1 MPAIFASGDVR
12 RGPLRL
18 ASTVGERSMNRRL
31 RALVL
36 AGGVFWAHLSEGA
49 VPVAEVQSP
58 RMDSAAPS
66 IRAAWLSRAT
76 RWVPAVAIGL
86 ALFFETRLWLVA
98 KFPYFLDEG
107 ILALYAQEGQ
117 NADQRLISLT
127 EGVRPGLVWMT
138 LGGMSLHLTPLVA
151 IRLSVVIFGLV
162 TTVCGTVLAL
172 RYAGRTAAIAFGVLA
187 LFTPFLFLY
196 ESLGLR
202 DPVIAGLMVAGLLL
216 EIELA
221 RKPRLVFGL
230 LLGVTFALDY
240 LVKESGRA
248 ALVLLPLSL
257 VYFPFGSPQRVRL
270 AAQWVGNVALALFMA
285 YLATLTMSLSSA
297 YANLGNVERSVGVMR
312 TFGDVGAHPLRYFDQ
327 SWPGVHGALTAYL
340 TYPVIVLAFAGLGLG
355 LWRRTKLT
363 ALVAIWALAQLGAAI
378 WLAGNVYARYL
389 VPSIPFILLLAAIG
403 VEELVSLLRARFGG
417 TRRVIVACAA
427 VGALLLVPAL
437 VFDAQLSYDA
447 AAAPFPPGDKV
458 AFVTG
463 WPSGFGA
470 QQTVNELSIFS
481 TGEQLTLL
489 SDPNLQ
495 PFQVVVLAAVRGLDI
510 NWIWVNDPE
519 ASHAQAF
526 LSEGDPVPTGVG
538 AFREVWAYDR
548 PDGGTPIKLYVR
560 R

>member
-1 MPAIFASGDVR
+1 M
-12 RGPLRL
+12 
-18 ASTVGERSMNRRL
+18 
-31 RALVL
+31 
-36 AGGVFWAHLSEGA
+36 
-49 VPVAEVQSP
+49 AEVQSP
-58 RMDSAAPS
+58 RMEAAVPS
-66 IRAAWLSRAT
+66 IRPAWRSRAV
-76 RWVPAVAIGL
+76 RWVPAAAIGL
-86 ALFFETRLWLVA
+86 ALFFESRLWLVF

-107 ILALYAQEGQ
+107 ILALYAQEGE

-138 LGGMSLHLTPLVA
+138 LGGMSLHLNPLLA
-151 IRLSVVIFGLV
+151 IRLSVVVFGLV
-162 TTVCGTVLAL
+162 ITVCGTVLAL
-172 RYAGRTAAIAFGVLA
+172 RYAGGTAAIAFAVLA

-221 RKPRLVFGL
+221 RKPRLAFGL

-257 VYFPFGSPQRVRL
+257 VYFPFRSPQRLRL

-285 YLATLTMSLSSA
+285 YLASLTMSLSSA

-312 TFGDVGAHPLRYFDQ
+312 TFSDVSAHPLRYFDQ
-327 SWPGVHGALTAYL
+327 SWPGVHAELTAYL
-340 TYPVIVLAFAGLGLG
+340 TYPVIVLVFAGLGLG

-378 WLAGNVYARYL
+378 WLAGNVYARYV
-389 VPSIPFILLLAAIG
+389 VPSIPFVLLLAAIG
-403 VEELVSLLRARFGG
+403 VEELLRLLKDRFGD
-417 TRRVIVACAA
+417 TRRLVVACAA
-427 VGALLLVPAL
+427 AGVLLLVPAL
-437 VFDAQLSYDA
+437 LFDAKLSYDP

-470 QQTVNELSIFS
+470 QQTVDELAIFS
-481 TGEQLTLL
+481 TGQPLTLL

-495 PFQVVVLAAVRGLDI
+495 PYQVLVLAAARGLEI
-510 NWIWVNDPE
+510 NWIWLNDPG

-526 LSEGDPVPTGVG
+526 LSEGDPVPTGLG
-538 AFREVWAYDR
+538 KFREVWAYDR
-548 PDGGTPIKLYVR
+548 PDGGTPIALYVR
-560 R
+560 S